1 MKKILVILT
10 SFLFI
15 FVFVS
20 CGQVNEIP
28 DGEYMLCMDD
38 RDSLLTEP
46 LKESYKP
53 GEIIT
58 VKTYTVCDA
67 TYKLTLNGEKAKN
80 YELIHEENE
89 WYYVWEFEMPPKHS
103 ILEAQWYSGM
113 DDYYYK
119 LTLND
124 SDNLVINDFPTE
136 IAQGDTVKI
145 NTLSADIYFYP
156 SPSIDIENY
165 KTVKNSHGEILYY
178 SWSFEMPNEDVTI
191 EISKKQV
198 ETDTRNN

>member
-38 RDSLLTEP
+38 RDSLLAEP

-67 TYKLTLNGEKAKN
+67 TYKLTLNGEKAKK
-80 YELIHEENE
+80 YELIHDEND
-89 WYYVWEFEMPPKHS
+89 WYYVWEFEMPAKHS
-103 ILEAQWYSGM
+103 LLEVQWYSGM
-113 DDYYYK
+113 DAYYYK
-119 LTLND
+119 LTINYP
-124 SDNLVINDFPTE
+124 DNMVINDFPTE
-136 IAQGDTVKI
+136 IASGDIVELH
-145 NTLSADIYFYP
+145 TLSSDIYIEA

-165 KTVKNSHGEILYY
+165 KTVKNLHGEILYY
-178 SWSFEMPNEDVTI
+178 SWKFEMINRDLTI
-191 EISKKQV
+191 EISNKK
-198 ETDTRNN
+198 